1 LWSRLGAVRPFFG
14 SWYDLQGYKQTGYFL
29 GHELVKALTASKSL
43 REVAL
48 LQDYA
53 RLLRQ
58 LLVEFTSFPTRQ

>member
-1 LWSRLGAVRPFFG
+1 
-14 SWYDLQGYKQTGYFL
+14 L